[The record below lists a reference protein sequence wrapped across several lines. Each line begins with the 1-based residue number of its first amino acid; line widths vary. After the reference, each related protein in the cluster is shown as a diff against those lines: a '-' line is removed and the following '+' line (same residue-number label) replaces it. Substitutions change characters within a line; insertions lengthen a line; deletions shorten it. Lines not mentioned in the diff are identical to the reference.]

1 MLTLKDKILLF
12 LDLLSDETLFCPRR
26 LIYSSFGSAPPS
38 SVDRR
43 LRELAKRGVLKFEDK
58 DEEKGIALDQSFVKR
73 LEKEDFGISKT
84 KLNPNRSDWDGL
96 WRLVIFDIPEENKKL
111 RDTFR
116 NKLKSLGFVM
126 FQKSVWVTP
135 FDVTSKVVEFLEET
149 RIKGP
154 VEVLEAKRLL
164 VGDQKEWARKIW
176 RLDSVNDQY
185 HLLLKKKFLT
195 FDNYL
200 DIKVH
205 DPSLPKELLP
215 EPWFEIKVLEILRGG
230 LNS

>member
-12 LDLLSDETLFCPRR
+12 LDLLSDEALFCPRR
-26 LIYSSFGSAPPS
+26 LIYSSFGSARPS

-43 LRELAKRGVLKFEDK
+43 LRELAKREVLKFEGAGL
-58 DEEKGIALDQSFVKR
+58 EERIALNQTFVKR

-84 KLNPNRSDWDGL
+84 KLKSGGWDGL

-111 RDTFR
+111 RDILR
-116 NKLKSLGFVM
+116 KKLKSLGFAM

-135 FDVTSKVVEFLEET
+135 FDITSKVVEFLEET
-149 RIKGP
+149 KIKGP

-164 VGDQKEWARKIW
+164 IGDQREWARKIW
-176 RLDSVNDQY
+176 RLDSINDQY
-185 HLLLKKKFLT
+185 RLLLKKKSLT

-215 EPWFEIKVLEILRGG
+215 QPWFETEVLKVLRGG
-230 LNS
+230 LGS